1 MYLEPYSLL
10 KGKFLFIS
18 SFFFFLLFEFLF
30 LMNCGLWEWKQVC
43 VFCVCERMWMKK
55 KRWCF
60 FFFFFSFL
68 SLGISMFNV
77 QEWLFLRIG
86 GFCVPHKT
94 HNCCWFSGSGICTL
108 ALSSLFSGLP
118 SPGFQFLFIFQGVVW
133 TTNKIIYIILL
144 LIIIFIL
151 IPENRLV
158 EFSPHPHLLLL
169 LLPSAAVLFFR
180 NFFNPTI
187 IRLWVSSNVDWICAQ
202 IHTKHICS
210 ICWEKCR
217 KIN

>member
-18 SFFFFLLFEFLF
+18 SFFFPSSFRVLVSHELWALRVKASVCFL
-30 LMNCGLWEWKQVC
+30 CVWEDVNEEEEM
-43 VFCVCERMWMKK
+43 V
-55 KRWCF
+55 

-68 SLGISMFNV
+68 SLGISMLNI